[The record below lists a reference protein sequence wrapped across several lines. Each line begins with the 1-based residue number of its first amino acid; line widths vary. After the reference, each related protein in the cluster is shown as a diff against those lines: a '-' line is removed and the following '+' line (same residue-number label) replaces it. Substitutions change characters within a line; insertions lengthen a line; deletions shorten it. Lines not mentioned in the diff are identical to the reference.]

1 MISIAWLISVK
12 QKSDPRRGIVYILGP
27 SRVGT
32 SLIKFR
38 SFALLI
44 FGERPEWFAHDLSFL
59 LSDLSESLIIAH
71 LSCATWA
78 IRSLRSEEMSESIAS
93 LKKFK
98 KMLKTYTKYNLLNF
112 FEGIAHL
119 LWAKEKWA
127 ICSKKTKQFAH
138 LSWATRG
145 KRSHLLICHERPE
158 RFAHSRSFVL
168 SYLSESLTFAHFSSA
183 IWANEQLA
191 NFQPWD
197 LHTEILQNSNC
208 NWPYMPILK
217 WLSLLYKVYKECSVV
232 YMTCCGC
239 ILPMCV

>member
-27 SRVGT
+27 SRVGN

-78 IRSLRSEEMSESIAS
+78 IRSLRSEEMSESFAS

-127 ICSKKTKQFAH
+127 ICSKKPSNSLICPERPEGNAHICSFVMSDLSDSLTVAH
-138 LSWATRG
+138 LSWATWANP
-145 KRSHLLICHERPE
+145 SHLLICPE
-158 RFAHSRSFVL
+158 QFEHMSEWAMSEWANSPPCGYVFEYVHNSKIFAELTFLYFVL
-168 SYLSESLTFAHFSSA
+168 H
-183 IWANEQLA
+183 
-191 NFQPWD
+191 
-197 LHTEILQNSNC
+197 
-208 NWPYMPILK
+208 
-217 WLSLLYKVYKECSVV
+217 
-232 YMTCCGC
+232 
-239 ILPMCV
+239 

>member
-1 MISIAWLISVK
+1 M
-12 QKSDPRRGIVYILGP
+12 YILGP
-27 SRVGT
+27 SRVGN

-78 IRSLRSEEMSESIAS
+78 IRSLRSEEMSESFAS

-127 ICSKKTKQFAH
+127 ICSKKPSNSLICPERPEGNAHICSFVMSDLSDSLTVAH
-138 LSWATRG
+138 LSWA
-145 KRSHLLICHERPE
+145 
-158 RFAHSRSFVL
+158 
-168 SYLSESLTFAHFSSA
+168 
-183 IWANEQLA
+183 IWANDRIPNPDSHA
-191 NFQPWD
+191 PV
-197 LHTEILQNSNC
+197 HTSSSYTVLPEILRFSRGRGGGESYVFYRIQ
-208 NWPYMPILK
+208 ILDPAQFLKSFK
-217 WLSLLYKVYKECSVV
+217 WNKE
-232 YMTCCGC
+232 
-239 ILPMCV
+239 